1 MPRLGLSSSYFQNR
15 TDAADWESAKAAGFT
30 DIELSMNCLP
40 DEYIEKGA
48 EVAKAIKDAG
58 LNMFSI
64 HVPFIFD
71 YDISSPDEAKQAYIE
86 ENCKRI
92 IDAGHAWGAAV
103 ITTHASSEPFDQE
116 EREARLIA
124 GKKMYET
131 LGAYAHERGMR
142 LTVEVLPR
150 LCMGN
155 TAKEC
160 MYFSDGEN
168 TFINFDVNHL
178 LWESHA
184 DFIRDAG
191 SRIITTHLSDYD
203 FVNERHWVPGDG
215 KIDWK
220 ALYEGL
226 EAVGYEGPY
235 LFELNESISGKKLSA
250 AELAARFCS
259 LIGVAYP

>member
-1 MPRLGLSSSYFQNR
+1 MIRLGLSTCFFQNR

-30 DIELSMNCLP
+30 DVEISMNTLP
-40 DEYIEKGA
+40 CEYVKEG
-48 EVAKAIKDAG
+48 EGLAKAIKAAG
-58 LNMFSI
+58 LNVFSI
-64 HVPFIFD
+64 HVPFIFE
-71 YDISSPDEAKQAYIE
+71 YDISCPVKAKQAEIE
-86 ENCKRI
+86 ANCKAV
-92 IDAGHAWGAAV
+92 IDAGHKWGARV
-103 ITTHASSEPFDQE
+103 ITTHASSEPFDQS
-116 EREARLIA
+116 EREVRLAA
-124 GKKMYET
+124 GKKMYEK
-131 LGAYAHERGMR
+131 LGDYAAERGMR

-160 MYFSDGEN
+160 MFFSDGEK

-184 DFIRDAG
+184 DFIKEAG
-191 SRIITTHLSDYD
+191 KRIITTHLSDYD

-215 KIDWK
+215 QIDWK

-226 EAVGYEGPY
+226 ESVGYDGPY
-235 LFELNESISGKKLSA
+235 LFELKENISGEKMTA
-250 AELAARFCS
+250 RELAARFCS

>member
-1 MPRLGLSSSYFQNR
+1 MPRLGLSSAFFNNR
-15 TDAADWESAKAAGFT
+15 TDKADWESAKAAGFT
-30 DIELSMNCLP
+30 DIEISMNCLP
-40 DEYIEKGA
+40 KEYIETGA
-48 EVAKAIKDAG
+48 RLAEAIKSAG
-58 LNMFSI
+58 LNIFSI

-71 YDISSPDEAKQAYIE
+71 YDISTPDEKKQASVA
-86 ENCKRI
+86 ENCKAI
-92 IDAGHAWGAAV
+92 IDAGHAWGATV
-103 ITTHASSEPFDQE
+103 ITTHASSEPFGQG

-124 GKKMYET
+124 GKKMYEE
-131 LGAYAHERGMR
+131 LGDYAHARGMR

-160 MYFSDGEN
+160 MYFSDGEK

-184 DFIRDAG
+184 DFIKTAG

-215 KIDWK
+215 DIDWK
-220 ALYEGL
+220 ALYDGL
-226 EAVGYEGPY
+226 EAVGYKGPY
-235 LFELNESISGKKLSA
+235 LFELNESVSGVKLSPR
-250 AELAARFCS
+250 ELAARFCS
-259 LIGVAYP
+259 LIGVSYP